1 MKSIIHL
8 LYIIRTTA
16 TSIWF
21 TQSAKKI
28 GSDGV
33 PPS

>member
-8 LYIIRTTA
+8 LYTIKTTA
-16 TSIWF
+16 ASIWF
-21 TQSAKKI
+21 IQAAKKI